1 MGGNFKINVNINI
14 YVALKVLTK
23 AEDRVLAV
31 SNKYLPQDSFLLDP
45 GLDLTYLRMSL
56 CFLNYDNMEHT
67 LLNKTLCL

>member
-31 SNKYLPQDSFLLDP
+31 SNKYLP
-45 GLDLTYLRMSL
+45 
-56 CFLNYDNMEHT
+56 
-67 LLNKTLCL
+67 